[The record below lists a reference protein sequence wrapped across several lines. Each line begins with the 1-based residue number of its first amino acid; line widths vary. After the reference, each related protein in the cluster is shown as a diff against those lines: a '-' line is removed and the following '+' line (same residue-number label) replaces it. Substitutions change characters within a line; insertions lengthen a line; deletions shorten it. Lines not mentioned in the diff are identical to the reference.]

1 MCALHSLAF
10 RCSADAVGLRW
21 QLLEEDILPAL
32 EKLRKERGD
41 YMRWTSANDKLE
53 RLRRFCVAFEY
64 VRACAAKE
72 SSSGGTEELKAHMR
86 ELAAEAKAIEADV
99 AQHAAAAK
107 RLAAEKE
114 EQMSGDVKRL
124 SEEVEAVSKHL
135 VQETAVWTNKKE
147 VLSTERDAERTL
159 RNAVADI
166 EATIADH
173 DKSAK
178 KLDAEL
184 AAARTGLDALVRA
197 AEDAERTLT
206 GVQSGKGT
214 GDDMS
219 LTEKLADAKSRASA
233 AEAEVKSSQMRSAHL
248 TKELAVA
255 RASLREKEKAGGKA
269 EAEMASQLAAA
280 ESCRKALNAL
290 NFDTASLP
298 RAEQAVSSATA
309 AVAAAR
315 DKVDSLSGQLASLD
329 FQYRDPEKGF
339 DRSRVKGKVAKL
351 LRVKDVA
358 ATTALEVLAGGKLFQ
373 LVVDT
378 DATGKA
384 LLANGQLK
392 QRVTIIPLNRVQ
404 SRSATA
410 AQQAAATSASKGTAT
425 LALSLVGY
433 EEEVQAAMK
442 YVFGAGFVCKVRS
455 CMHSHAFVP

>member
-1 MCALHSLAF
+1 MHSLAF

-219 LTEKLADAKSRASA
+219 LTEKLADAKARASA

-404 SRSATA
+404 SRSVTA